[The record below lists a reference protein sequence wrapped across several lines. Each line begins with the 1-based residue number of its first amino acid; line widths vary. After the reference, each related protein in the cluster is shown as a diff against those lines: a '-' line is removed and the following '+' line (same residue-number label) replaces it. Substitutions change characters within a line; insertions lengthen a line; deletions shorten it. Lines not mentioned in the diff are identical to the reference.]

1 MVLEVLKSKAVLLGS
16 VSRFSVSSMLQSLQS
31 CTHLLN
37 AETTNF
43 ETVEKCSG
51 ELCKLC
57 SAHHASI
64 SLERL
69 LEEKLSGPARAELV
83 GEEQPREVKHLQQTL
98 ITFS

>member
-1 MVLEVLKSKAVLLGS
+1 
-16 VSRFSVSSMLQSLQS
+16 MLQSLQS

-69 LEEKLSGPARAELV
+69 LEGKYPA
-83 GEEQPREVKHLQQTL
+83 PRERNWWVKSSHEK
-98 ITFS
+98 

>member
-1 MVLEVLKSKAVLLGS
+1 
-16 VSRFSVSSMLQSLQS
+16 MLQSLQS
-31 CTHLLN
+31 YTHLLN

-51 ELCKLC
+51 KLCKLC

-69 LEEKLSGPARAELV
+69 LEEKLSGPERAELV